1 MKILD
6 WLCETL
12 TIGFIAKIL
21 GILPILFAWMS
32 FNPLNYMDN
41 ITLWTLLWMCIKVEF
56 WMWVYGVFLYIYIP
70 MIKK

>member
-12 TIGFIAKIL
+12 TIGFIATIL

-56 WMWVYGVFLYIYIP
+56 WMWVYGVLLYIYIP